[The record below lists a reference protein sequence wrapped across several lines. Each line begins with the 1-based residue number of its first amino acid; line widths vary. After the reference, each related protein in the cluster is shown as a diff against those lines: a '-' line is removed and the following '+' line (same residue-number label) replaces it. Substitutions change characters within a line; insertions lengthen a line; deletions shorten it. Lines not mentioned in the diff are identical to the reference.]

1 MKVLIVDDEKLT
13 REGLRDK
20 IDWTGLGF
28 TDVRC
33 ADDGLHGLE
42 IGRQFRP
49 DVILTDV
56 RMPKL
61 NGIQMSEQIQQLCP
75 ESSIIIMSGYSDKEY
90 LKAAIRLRAVS
101 YVEKPISLDEI
112 TAALREA
119 VVRVENENRSRIRSK
134 EATAFELTQYPD
146 QRGELFLDPSWFRNP
161 PESFQSAFTVLIR
174 NYDLGGMTTEDS
186 ARLINGKLTE
196 LFRNMSLDWL
206 YAPRSPLF
214 IFQMFSRL
222 PLSDQQTDYLGGRIT
237 GELSSHLGS
246 FHIIIGRQVRDYHNL
261 YESYASAVIS
271 LQTAFFL
278 PVNTY
283 LSSSSSSEKNTF
295 RPLDEVN
302 YENNLKNL
310 LTGRDTEGLRNYT
323 GELLSAL
330 TGEKERILPNQV
342 KDLYYRLHLMLWST
356 ARSMQ
361 LDPGEAMN
369 SSVIWNDINSC
380 NTIYEL
386 DRLLAGNISSVIKA
400 METPSG
406 ESEAVYNIKNFI
418 ARTYSDPGLS
428 IKDISVYAHL
438 STSYM
443 CTMFK
448 NETGR
453 TLNQYIT
460 EFRMARAKDLL
471 DDPRNKIVEVA
482 GQVGYND
489 SNYFS
494 KTFRKAFG
502 MSPSEYREQ
511 STTGGAS

>member
-1 MKVLIVDDEKLT
+1 M
-13 REGLRDK
+13 
-20 IDWTGLGF
+20 
-28 TDVRC
+28 RC

-146 QRGELFLDPSWFRNP
+146 QRGDLFLDPSWFRNP

-222 PLSDQQTDYLGGRIT
+222 PLSDQQADYLGGRIA
-237 GELSSHLGS
+237 GELSDHLGS
-246 FHIIIGRQVRDYHNL
+246 FHVIIGRQVRDYHNL

-283 LSSSSSSEKNTF
+283 LLSGSSPEKNTF

-330 TGEKERILPNQV
+330 TLEKERILPNQV

-361 LDPGEAMN
+361 LDPEEAMN

-386 DRLLAGNISSVIKA
+386 DRLLTGNISSVIKA

-511 STTGGAS
+511 SAPGGAS

>member
-1 MKVLIVDDEKLT
+1 
-13 REGLRDK
+13 
-20 IDWTGLGF
+20 
-28 TDVRC
+28 
-33 ADDGLHGLE
+33 
-42 IGRQFRP
+42 
-49 DVILTDV
+49 
-56 RMPKL
+56 
-61 NGIQMSEQIQQLCP
+61 
-75 ESSIIIMSGYSDKEY
+75 
-90 LKAAIRLRAVS
+90 
-101 YVEKPISLDEI
+101 
-112 TAALREA
+112 
-119 VVRVENENRSRIRSK
+119 
-134 EATAFELTQYPD
+134 
-146 QRGELFLDPSWFRNP
+146 
-161 PESFQSAFTVLIR
+161 
-174 NYDLGGMTTEDS
+174 MTTEDS
-186 ARLINGKLTE
+186 ARLINGKLTK

-361 LDPGEAMN
+361 LDPQEAIN

-511 STTGGAS
+511 SAPGGAS

>member
-1 MKVLIVDDEKLT
+1 V
-13 REGLRDK
+13 
-20 IDWTGLGF
+20 
-28 TDVRC
+28 
-33 ADDGLHGLE
+33 
-42 IGRQFRP
+42 
-49 DVILTDV
+49 
-56 RMPKL
+56 
-61 NGIQMSEQIQQLCP
+61 
-75 ESSIIIMSGYSDKEY
+75 
-90 LKAAIRLRAVS
+90 
-101 YVEKPISLDEI
+101 
-112 TAALREA
+112 
-119 VVRVENENRSRIRSK
+119 
-134 EATAFELTQYPD
+134 
-146 QRGELFLDPSWFRNP
+146 
-161 PESFQSAFTVLIR
+161 
-174 NYDLGGMTTEDS
+174 
-186 ARLINGKLTE
+186 
-196 LFRNMSLDWL
+196 
-206 YAPRSPLF
+206 
-214 IFQMFSRL
+214 
-222 PLSDQQTDYLGGRIT
+222 
-237 GELSSHLGS
+237 
-246 FHIIIGRQVRDYHNL
+246 IIGRQVRDYHNL

-271 LQTAFFL
+271 LQTVFFL

-283 LSSSSSSEKNTF
+283 LLSSNSPEKNTF

-302 YENNLKNL
+302 YGNNLKNL

-361 LDPGEAMN
+361 LDPQEAIN

-511 STTGGAS
+511 SAPGGAS